1 MIFRLF
7 FSFLEYFHSPRNPL
21 LLRNAFTCMR
31 WSKILM
37 MSSSFQL
44 TVNSEY
50 SNPGE
55 TRR

>member
-7 FSFLEYFHSPRNPL
+7 FSSLEYFHSPRNPL
-21 LLRNAFTCMR
+21 LLRNAFTCIR

-44 TVNSEY
+44 TVTSEY